1 MIGGKETL
9 AFRET
14 RPSIRRTRIIVKGAR
29 KVDAKKEKCE
39 RIERKI
45 IGFPGGGGGVVII
58 VVERKESGREGSFET
73 ESNKLNEAKG
83 RKMKREDIVAIRN
96 YTRLPFHLSFDRSII
111 ELVPSCCTQ

>member
-1 MIGGKETL
+1 MRADRAENNWI
-9 AFRET
+9 
-14 RPSIRRTRIIVKGAR
+14 S
-29 KVDAKKEKCE
+29 
-39 RIERKI
+39 
-45 IGFPGGGGGVVII
+45 GGGGGVVII

-83 RKMKREDIVAIRN
+83 RKMKRKDIVAIRN